1 MPRPPDTNIDVQVNR
16 IRLMLV
22 LLLSL
27 ASSSANSSELLTC
40 SAPGVNVYSDQA
52 KDGDLACQAVGSTL
66 AFMQSIGFHVDTRFT
81 IELVDHPL
89 RLHGSEVTGTYD
101 SRHLYI
107 KVPNFSQAQRV
118 AGRHLPFG
126 MFMSHEIWQSFIA
139 HEVAHA
145 VAQANFQL
153 AKPSIAAHEY
163 IAYVVQLATLPKD
176 TREDLLERF
185 DNSPFRHERQ
195 INRVFLELDPEV
207 FAVKAYRHYLAQP
220 DPSVFFQRLL
230 KRSLSSPR

>member
-1 MPRPPDTNIDVQVNR
+1 VPRPPDTNIDAQGKR

-22 LLLSL
+22 LLLLL
-27 ASSSANSSELLTC
+27 ANASTFAAELITC
-40 SAPGVNVYSDQA
+40 AAPGVNVYSDQA

-66 AFMQSIGFHVDTRFT
+66 VFMKSMGFHVDTRFT

-89 RLHGSEVTGTYD
+89 SLHGSEVTGTYD

-107 KVPNFSQAQRV
+107 KVPTFSQAQRV
-118 AGRHLPFG
+118 AVRHPPFG
-126 MFMSHEIWQSFIA
+126 MLMSHEIWQSFIA

-145 VAQANFQL
+145 VAQANFRV
-153 AKPSIAAHEY
+153 AKPGLAAHEY

-176 TREDLLERF
+176 TRQELLERF
-185 DNSPFRHERQ
+185 DNSPFLHERQ

-207 FAVKAYRHYLAQP
+207 FAVKAYQHYLAQP
-220 DPSVFFQRLL
+220 EPSVFFQRLL
-230 KRSLSSPR
+230 NRSLSSPR

>member
-1 MPRPPDTNIDVQVNR
+1 MPRPPDTNIGVQVKR

-22 LLLSL
+22 LLLAL
-27 ASSSANSSELLTC
+27 ANASAYSAKLITC
-40 SAPGVNVYSDQA
+40 AAPGVNVYSYEA
-52 KDGDLACQAVGSTL
+52 EDGDLACQAVGSTL
-66 AFMQSIGFHVDTRFT
+66 AFMKSMGFHVDTRFT

-107 KVPNFSQAQRV
+107 EVPNFSQAQRV
-118 AGRHLPFG
+118 AGRHAPFG

-145 VAQANFQL
+145 VAQANFRL
-153 AKPSIAAHEY
+153 AKPGLAAHEY
-163 IAYVVQLATLPKD
+163 IAYVVQLATLPKE
-176 TREDLLERF
+176 TSEELLERF

-220 DPSVFFQRLL
+220 DPSEFFQRLL
-230 KRSLSSPR
+230 NRNLSSPR

>member
-1 MPRPPDTNIDVQVNR
+1 MARRRAFNKESFTKR
-16 IRLMLV
+16 IRLMLAFLFSV
-22 LLLSL
+22 L
-27 ASSSANSSELLTC
+27 AVSAYSAELMTC
-40 SAPGVNVYSDQA
+40 AVPGVRVFSDQA

-66 AFMQSIGFHVDTRFT
+66 AFMKSMGFHADTRFT

-89 RLHGSEVTGTYD
+89 SLHGSEVTGTYD

-107 KVPNFSQAQRV
+107 EVPNFSQAQRV
-118 AGRHLPFG
+118 AGRHAPFG

-145 VAQANFQL
+145 VAQANFRL
-153 AKPSIAAHEY
+153 EKPGITAHEY
-163 IAYVVQLATLPKD
+163 IAYVVQLATLPKE
-176 TREDLLERF
+176 TREELLKRF

-230 KRSLSSPR
+230 TRRLISPR